1 MQTGVS
7 GAVDIEIMDGTYT
20 ETITLGTVPGV
31 SATNRIKITSQS
43 GSKSAV
49 TFAVDCRL
57 PGSFRINCPYVLVT
71 DLTIHQLTYG
81 AANTNSGVFLGAD
94 HLLLKDCEVEC
105 LDCGVNY
112 WSGLVGAQ
120 GGNIRIK
127 GNTLLGNGGATHGIT
142 VTDSSDPEIL
152 ENEIVECQWGVSA
165 TYGNDVVTVL
175 DNTIRECNYGI
186 RIQGGSDHVVARN
199 HLYGASLTAGIQ
211 VSNSDGDDLH
221 VDINNNMISV
231 RRMAPIYTGTIA
243 GISIIPAA
251 NSAPTGL
258 LSGRISHNSM
268 VCSSDQQNVSGI
280 HVRMTSANGLSL
292 LSNSIKLM
300 GTGMV
305 GIDLV
310 DSLCQVWPASD
321 HNNVYRM
328 GAGNM
333 FGIFATH
340 DQIAAQTG
348 MEAHSI
354 SANPWYFSNT
364 DLHIKDMS
372 ANINRALVDLSLS
385 VDFDKDPRQYYDIPY
400 DIGADEHGDL
410 GLKSVVEM
418 EPSLL
423 AVEEF
428 RAYPNPAD
436 DHVLLE
442 PRPHGGVE
450 VFSTTGQRIAV
461 LSVEGMGVA
470 LGELPNGTYILRWT
484 SDEGGHA
491 VPIVVRH

>member
-20 ETITLGTVPGV
+20 ETITLGAVPGV

-49 TFAVDCRL
+49 TFAVDCRP

-81 AANTNSGVFLGAD
+81 SANTNAGVFLGAD

-105 LDCGVNY
+105 LDCGVND
-112 WSGLVGAQ
+112 WNGLVAVQGA
-120 GGNIRIK
+120 NVRIK
-127 GNTLLGNGGATHGIT
+127 GNTLIGNGGATCGLNLNTAIDAE
-142 VTDSSDPEIL
+142 VL
-152 ENEIVECQWGVSA
+152 GNEIVESQIGVLA
-165 TYGNDVVTVL
+165 VYQNERVTLV
-175 DNTIRECNYGI
+175 DNLIQECLTGI
-186 RIQGGSDHVVARN
+186 VIGGTDHVIARN
-199 HLYGASLTAGIQ
+199 QLYGSSMAEGIKLE
-211 VSNSDGDDLH
+211 NYYADDMH

-231 RRMAPIYTGTIA
+231 RAMAPANVSAIA
-243 GISIIPAA
+243 GIHVYTTPGTGQA
-251 NSAPTGL
+251 GL
-258 LSGRISHNSM
+258 LSGRISHNSLIC
-268 VCSSDQQNVSGI
+268 VSDQTNVTGI
-280 HVRMTSANGLSL
+280 RVRKTSSTGLYL
-292 LSNSIKLM
+292 LSNSIKLV
-300 GTGMV
+300 GSGMV
-305 GIDLV
+305 GIGLV

-321 HNNVYRM
+321 YNNVYKV
-328 GAGNM
+328 GAGSM
-333 FGIFATH
+333 CGILATH
-340 DQIAAQTG
+340 NQIAAQTG

-354 SANPWYFSNT
+354 SADPWYFSNT

-372 ANINRALVDLSLS
+372 ANINRALIDLSLS

-400 DIGADEHGDL
+400 DIGADEHGNL

-418 EPSLL
+418 EPSLP

-436 DHVLLE
+436 DHVRLE
-442 PRPHGGVE
+442 PRPQGGVE
-450 VFSTTGQRIAV
+450 VFSTMGQRIAV

-491 VPIVVRH
+491 GPIVVRH